1 MVTERKGSKTK
12 VAARTR
18 APQGPAV
25 ALLPYDDRVVG
36 VEVRR
41 PKRESPNA
49 YVVETMKRVKRG
61 EAKASAAW
69 TLHFEDGLDLFNRLS
84 PSAWWVRAYDLERI
98 LVSFGL
104 GALDGIVACGL
115 GAPSETVSVAA
126 HIDSPRV
133 APMMAEAYARLAK
146 QRAIAEKWLFDFP
159 EAAAIGLV
167 PLAAIGRGKACAHG
181 RSALARLIDGGKGE
195 IVREVAARYGLAQT
209 DALGELLSRAPKAQ
223 SIGAVPDLDEEV
235 RELERTLLRA
245 TPSTATYEALDR
257 LTKVDTDR
265 ALFAVAELTTRA
277 RSRPLRARAE
287 EALDAVRSRRG
298 LSEDD
303 LAVRMIPRLGLDDA
317 EVAIGGAL
325 HRLAASPLLEPRI
338 ITPDGERLAKLPR
351 GAPEPVK
358 KRWALLEKELK
369 TFAQSV
375 RARLE
380 RRMVHGAEWTGA
392 LFLDHV
398 VGHPVLVEMA
408 RGLVF
413 RADTREFRVAE
424 DGTLADQDDA
434 AITIGLADS
443 VVIPHPLE
451 LPAEGIRA
459 WTERFAEYE
468 LLQPF
473 PQLDREHYEVVVVA
487 RTIPDL
493 AGLVLH
499 AGAVLGLERR
509 GWERGGV
516 DDAGFGIALL
526 GMSRHDDG
534 LSATITFE
542 PGIPLDAVRTA
553 PQQRLTR
560 VEVSE
565 VGASEPTSGRFLSE
579 IARDLRLAAR

>member
-265 ALFAVAELTTRA
+265 ALFAVADDDRVEKRGNGLGMRGRGASGDDERIVLAAGVRAKGNAAQIEHGEDVRVGELELEREA
-277 RSRPLRARAE
+277 HHVELGELPSALERHERQPARAE
-287 EALDAVRSRRG
+287 
-298 LSEDD
+298 
-303 LAVRMIPRLGLDDA
+303 LGLHVDPRRVTALGQRARIVVQDFVEDLEA
-317 EVAIGGAL
+317 EVA
-325 HRLAASPLLEPRI
+325 H
-338 ITPDGERLAKLPR
+338 PD
-351 GAPEPVK
+351 VVDVW
-358 KRWALLEKELK
+358 KREAN
-369 TFAQSV
+369 A
-375 RARLE
+375 
-380 RRMVHGAEWTGA
+380 
-392 LFLDHV
+392 
-398 VGHPVLVEMA
+398 
-408 RGLVF
+408 
-413 RADTREFRVAE
+413 
-424 DGTLADQDDA
+424 
-434 AITIGLADS
+434 
-443 VVIPHPLE
+443 
-451 LPAEGIRA
+451 
-459 WTERFAEYE
+459 
-468 LLQPF
+468 
-473 PQLDREHYEVVVVA
+473 
-487 RTIPDL
+487 
-493 AGLVLH
+493 
-499 AGAVLGLERR
+499 
-509 GWERGGV
+509 
-516 DDAGFGIALL
+516 
-526 GMSRHDDG
+526 
-534 LSATITFE
+534 
-542 PGIPLDAVRTA
+542 
-553 PQQRLTR
+553 
-560 VEVSE
+560 
-565 VGASEPTSGRFLSE
+565 
-579 IARDLRLAAR
+579 